1 MDEHA
6 TTIPVLPN
14 PTIWE
19 LVINFIT
26 RLIKSI
32 SGPDRQITDSPPRQR
47 DIDKAHKMIRMAQ
60 NEYDDYEDVVRRIRQ
75 ENARYKTFKKNCE
88 PIGRF
93 TLNVKQFDSDETG
106 LKQYEVKDPAEG
118 KASVFYTHP
127 ISPDIVLEFM
137 VHDENDEPVFAIA
150 RTYSNWVGCKE
161 FDLGGDRAFYL
172 HMVED
177 EKAGHVAVQAG
188 FKTKEAAVPVLTFPN
203 TTPDTPRTPVNSTGS
218 RFFKKLA
225 LVGVTN
231 LAVLVFCCL
240 LFNVTPSS
248 NAAVQNGPDR
258 ATAENTAKPVNATQ
272 ITRIIWT
279 NLSVD
284 SDLIS
289 FASGGETEPRKIGT
303 ASKSKHAAGISAF
316 AVSVDAA
323 SLDESVRCGQELL
336 NRIRDGIGGEA
347 KKVNSTQPLKGNNCG
362 NTVKFVVSFEPVEQ
376 KSGNFLFTLG
386 GDNHKSI
393 FDNDYELGDQEF
405 TGNADELANLIF
417 RIIAGQ
423 PDTNLGADDKR
434 NEVAMT
440 E

>member
-1 MDEHA
+1 MDETA
-6 TTIPVLPN
+6 TTIALNQPR
-14 PTIWE
+14 IWE
-19 LVINFIT
+19 LMIKFT
-26 RLIKSI
+26 RWIKSI
-32 SGPDRQITDSPPRQR
+32 FGPDKQITDSFPRQG
-47 DIDKAHKMIRMAQ
+47 DMDKAHKMIRMAQ
-60 NEYDDYEDVVRRIRQ
+60 NEYDTYADVVRRIRQ
-75 ENARYKTFKKNCE
+75 ENARYKAFKKNCE

-93 TLNVKQFDSDETG
+93 TLNVKQFDETC
-106 LKQYEVKDPAEG
+106 LTQYEVKDPAEG

-137 VHDENDEPVFAIA
+137 VHDANDEPVFAIA
-150 RTYSNWVGCKE
+150 RTYSDWVGCKE

-177 EKAGHVAVQAG
+177 EKADHVAVQAG
-188 FKTKEAAVPVLTFPN
+188 FKTKEDPVPVLTFPN
-203 TTPDTPRTPVNSTGS
+203 TTHNTPRTPVKSTGS
-218 RFFKKLA
+218 QFFKKLA

-231 LAVLVFCCL
+231 LIVLVFCCF

-248 NAAVQNGPDR
+248 NAAVQNGPDL
-258 ATAENTAKPVNATQ
+258 ATAKNTAKPVNVTQ

-284 SDLIS
+284 SGLTS
-289 FASGGETEPRKIGT
+289 FASGGETESRKIGT
-303 ASKSKHAAGISAF
+303 ALKPKHAAGISAF

-336 NRIRDGIGGEA
+336 NRIQDGIGGEA
-347 KKVNSTQPLKGNNCG
+347 KKVNSTRSLKDNNCG
-362 NTVKFVVSFEPVEQ
+362 NRVKFVVSFEPVEK
-376 KSGNFLFTLG
+376 KSGNLLFTLG

-393 FDNDYELGDQEF
+393 FDKDYEAGDQEF
-405 TGNADELANLIF
+405 TGNADELAQLIF
-417 RIIAGQ
+417 QILAGQ
-423 PDTNLGADDKR
+423 PDTNPGSDDKR